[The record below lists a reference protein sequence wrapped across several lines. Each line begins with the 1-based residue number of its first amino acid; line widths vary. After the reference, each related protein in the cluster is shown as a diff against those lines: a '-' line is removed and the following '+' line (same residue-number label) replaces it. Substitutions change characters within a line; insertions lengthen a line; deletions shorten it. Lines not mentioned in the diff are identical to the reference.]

1 MVKQPSKYDNSVFT
15 KPEIETDPAKVYEQ
29 LVSECSVD
37 SGLQGLVDSIASE
50 VRQWIES
57 DEDKSEAAS
66 DTGQDLLKRCK
77 SIRTDFGTVSG
88 NGLRSGPPSQ
98 VSLVQLGYQ
107 HCQWRIQAYGFE
119 RLAGIGR
126 GADRNLLRSKGQ
138 PITDQAIALY
148 RNGTSMREV
157 QRQCKVGYRVAS
169 RWKKE
174 FNKNS

>member
-66 DTGQDLLKRCK
+66 DTGQDLLKRCD
-77 SIRTDFGTVSG
+77 SIRTDFGAIGG

-126 GADRNLLRSKGQ
+126 GAEGNLLRSKGQ
-138 PITDQAIALY
+138 PITEQAIALY
-148 RNGTSMREV
+148 KNGASIREV
-157 QRQCKVGYRVAS
+157 ERQCAVNYKVAR
-169 RWKKE
+169 RWNQE
-174 FNKNS
+174 FQNNS